1 VEKSST
7 MLKPDV
13 SSIEALMKRSASK
26 IIGQAALAAKSKDED
41 VAYIKNLFGFLPQD
55 VEGIH
60 TRKEGEGEGLW
71 FRLKD
76 GRVFSNHG
84 KPSSANPALYDKVS

>member
-1 VEKSST
+1 
-7 MLKPDV
+7 MLKPDL

-26 IIGQAALAAKSKDED
+26 MVGLATISAKSKDED
-41 VAYIKNLFGFLPQD
+41 AAYIKQLFGFLPQD

-60 TRKEGEGEGLW
+60 TRKEGEGEGVW

-76 GRVFSNHG
+76 GRVFNKFG
-84 KPSSANPALYDKVS
+84 KPSSPNHALYDKVS